1 MVTTYDRSTL
11 IRRAVDNLSNTLAEE
26 FAVVALVCFVF
37 LLHLRSAF
45 VAIVSIPVGVAI
57 AFIVMRHQGINANI
71 MSLGGIAIAIGAMVD
86 AAVVMI
92 ENAHKHIEAWQQTH
106 YSASPDPRTRWQ
118 LIAEASVEVGP
129 ALFFSLL
136 IITLSFVPVLTL
148 EAQEGRLFSPLAY
161 TKTYAMAVA
170 AALSVTLVP
179 VLMGYFIR
187 GRVPGELE
195 NPVNRVLV
203 GGYRRALSA
212 GLRVPMVTVALALGI
227 AASALWPAS
236 RIGGEFMPALNEGDL
251 LYMPSALPDISVSKM
266 GELLQQTDRLIRSV
280 PEVAHVFAKAGRA
293 DTATDPAPLEM
304 IETVIQ
310 FRPRDEWRPGMSPE
324 KLVEALDRTVRVP
337 GLSNVWVPPVRAR
350 IDMLSTGIK
359 SPVGVK
365 VAGPDLGEIDRALSD
380 VEHVARQ
387 VPGVSSAFA
396 ERLTGGR
403 YIDVH
408 IDRAS
413 AARYGLNIS
422 DVQSVLAAAVSGDNI
437 GETVEGL
444 QRFPINVRYPRDARD
459 SVEALRRLPM
469 LTARGAQLRLGDVA
483 SIAVTDGPSMLK
495 SENGRPS
502 GWVYVDFRG
511 RDLRSAVRD
520 LQHAVADQVK
530 MPPGYSISWSGQ
542 FEYLERATHRLKI
555 VVPAVLATVF
565 VLLVVVFRRASDSL
579 IIMATLPF
587 ALVGGLW
594 LMYLLGYDM
603 SIASAVGFIALAG
616 VASEIGVVT
625 LVYINS
631 AIDRRR
637 AAGTLPDGHAL
648 AEAIIDGAAL
658 RVRPIIM
665 TASVV
670 IAGLLPI
677 MWSSGTGSEVMRPIA
692 APMIGGMVTA
702 FVLSMFVVPA
712 ACLIVRRMSHTSD
725 M

>member
-1 MVTTYDRSTL
+1 M
-11 IRRAVDNLSNTLAEE
+11 
-26 FAVVALVCFVF
+26 
-37 LLHLRSAF
+37 
-45 VAIVSIPVGVAI
+45 
-57 AFIVMRHQGINANI
+57 
-71 MSLGGIAIAIGAMVD
+71 
-86 AAVVMI
+86 
-92 ENAHKHIEAWQQTH
+92 
-106 YSASPDPRTRWQ
+106 
-118 LIAEASVEVGP
+118 
-129 ALFFSLL
+129 
-136 IITLSFVPVLTL
+136 
-148 EAQEGRLFSPLAY
+148 
-161 TKTYAMAVA
+161 
-170 AALSVTLVP
+170 
-179 VLMGYFIR
+179 
-187 GRVPGELE
+187 
-195 NPVNRVLV
+195 
-203 GGYRRALSA
+203 
-212 GLRVPMVTVALALGI
+212 
-227 AASALWPAS
+227 
-236 RIGGEFMPALNEGDL
+236 
-251 LYMPSALPDISVSKM
+251 
-266 GELLQQTDRLIRSV
+266 
-280 PEVAHVFAKAGRA
+280 
-293 DTATDPAPLEM
+293 
-304 IETVIQ
+304 
-310 FRPRDEWRPGMSPE
+310 
-324 KLVEALDRTVRVP
+324 
-337 GLSNVWVPPVRAR
+337 
-350 IDMLSTGIK
+350 
-359 SPVGVK
+359 
-365 VAGPDLGEIDRALSD
+365 
-380 VEHVARQ
+380 
-387 VPGVSSAFA
+387 
-396 ERLTGGR
+396 
-403 YIDVH
+403 
-408 IDRAS
+408 
-413 AARYGLNIS
+413 
-422 DVQSVLAAAVSGDNI
+422 SGDNI

-579 IIMATLPF
+579 VIMATLPF

-648 AEAIIDGAAL
+648 AEVIIDGAAL

-702 FVLSMFVVPA
+702 LVLSMFVVPVA
-712 ACLIVRRMSHTSD
+712 GLIVRRMSHTGD

>member
-1 MVTTYDRSTL
+1 MT
-11 IRRAVDNLSNTLAEE
+11 
-26 FAVVALVCFVF
+26 
-37 LLHLRSAF
+37 
-45 VAIVSIPVGVAI
+45 
-57 AFIVMRHQGINANI
+57 
-71 MSLGGIAIAIGAMVD
+71 
-86 AAVVMI
+86 
-92 ENAHKHIEAWQQTH
+92 
-106 YSASPDPRTRWQ
+106 
-118 LIAEASVEVGP
+118 
-129 ALFFSLL
+129 
-136 IITLSFVPVLTL
+136 
-148 EAQEGRLFSPLAY
+148 
-161 TKTYAMAVA
+161 
-170 AALSVTLVP
+170 
-179 VLMGYFIR
+179 
-187 GRVPGELE
+187 
-195 NPVNRVLV
+195 
-203 GGYRRALSA
+203 
-212 GLRVPMVTVALALGI
+212 
-227 AASALWPAS
+227 
-236 RIGGEFMPALNEGDL
+236 
-251 LYMPSALPDISVSKM
+251 
-266 GELLQQTDRLIRSV
+266 
-280 PEVAHVFAKAGRA
+280 
-293 DTATDPAPLEM
+293 
-304 IETVIQ
+304 
-310 FRPRDEWRPGMSPE
+310 PE

-337 GLSNVWVPPVRAR
+337 GLSNVWAPPVRAR

-380 VEHVARQ
+380 VEHVARE

-579 IIMATLPF
+579 VIMATLPF

-658 RVRPIIM
+658 RVRPIHNDCLRRHCGFAANYVEQRHRIRGD
-665 TASVV
+665 APHCRANDRRHGDS
-670 IAGLLPI
+670 A
-677 MWSSGTGSEVMRPIA
+677 RPLDVRGA
-692 APMIGGMVTA
+692 CGMPDRAPYVA
-702 FVLSMFVVPA
+702 
-712 ACLIVRRMSHTSD
+712 HW
-725 M
+725 